1 MRSLASPEIA
11 VSAIASNIVR
21 LGEPSR
27 TAHRVATLRAV
38 HQLLDEPVVLPDP
51 IALPILGAATE
62 AALRDD
68 SYALNDPILRSLR
81 AAVVVRSRVVEDEL
95 ARGVADGVLQHVVLG
110 AGLDTYAWRNPH
122 GGRPLRIFEVD
133 HAGTQRWKQQLLA
146 DAHLA
151 VPPALAFVPLDFE
164 RDDPVEALV
173 QAGFR
178 RDQPACVG
186 WMGVTPYLTEDAV
199 MRTLRTLAGLAPGSV
214 VCFDYRVAPGLL
226 GPVDRVINEMLASK
240 AAAAG
245 EPWVS
250 SFDPVALQGQ
260 VLALGFGSAVS
271 LVPDELNARYYA
283 RRKDGLRIGG
293 SFRILRASVGG
304 P

>member
-1 MRSLASPEIA
+1 MTATA
-11 VSAIASNIVR
+11 FNIVR

-62 AALRDD
+62 AALREDP
-68 SYALNDPILRSLR
+68 YALNDPILRSLR

-95 ARGVADGVLQHVVLG
+95 ARTVAGGLFQYVVLG
-110 AGLDTYAWRNPH
+110 AGLDTYAWRHPL

-146 DAHLA
+146 DAQFS
-151 VPPALAFVPLDFE
+151 VPPSLAFVPVDFE

-178 RDQPACVG
+178 KDQPACVS

-199 MRTLRTLAGLAPGSV
+199 MRTLRTLAGLAAGSV
-214 VCFDYRVAPGLL
+214 VCFDYRMAPGLL
-226 GPVDRVINEMLASK
+226 GPVDRVINEMLASQ

-250 SFDPVALQGQ
+250 SFDPGALQGRL
-260 VLALGFGSAVS
+260 LALGYGSATS
-271 LVPDELNARYYA
+271 LAPDELNARYCA

-293 SFRILRASVGG
+293 SFRILRATVSA